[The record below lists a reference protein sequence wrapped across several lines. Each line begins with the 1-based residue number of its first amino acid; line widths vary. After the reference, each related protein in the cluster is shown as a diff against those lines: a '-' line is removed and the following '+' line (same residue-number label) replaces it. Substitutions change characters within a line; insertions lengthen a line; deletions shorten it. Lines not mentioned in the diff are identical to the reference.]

1 MDLTVFFLGCSLDTL
16 YFGFDAILIK
26 CAHTMH
32 ACSYIYIYI
41 YIYGDKKT
49 QSARIYR
56 DKVCAVCITLY
67 YRSIN

>member
-32 ACSYIYIYI
+32 ACSYIY
-41 YIYGDKKT
+41 GDKKT

-56 DKVCAVCITLY
+56 DEVCAVCITLY
-67 YRSIN
+67 YRGIN

>member
-32 ACSYIYIYI
+32 ACSYIYIYMVTKRHKVLV
-41 YIYGDKKT
+41 YIETKYVLCVLHFIIGVLI
-49 QSARIYR
+49 S
-56 DKVCAVCITLY
+56 
-67 YRSIN
+67 